1 MSQLMQQTTQQAP
14 VDGWAV
20 ESLLIGDCYE
30 RNLNKFTFFPQ
41 GKDKIKISIKL
52 SEAFAINNFYSA
64 TSEPFNVLIRQK
76 LEPKLPPCKPL
87 ENL

>member
-1 MSQLMQQTTQQAP
+1 MKKTIEFTP
-14 VDGWAV
+14 VDGWAI
-20 ESLLIGDCYE
+20 ESLVICDCYE
-30 RNLNKFTFFPQ
+30 RNLNKFTFFPA

-64 TSEPFNVLIRQK
+64 TSEHYNVLIRQK

-87 ENL
+87 ESF